1 MKKLWIFII
10 GLCTLLFIWNF
21 SQAKDYEYTNL
32 SIISEI
38 TSDWTMNITE
48 NYTANFFVNK
58 HWIIRSIPLNY
69 STEWIDFHIDVSNI
83 NVNWKKFSTSK
94 ENWTIEIKIGDAD
107 RTVIWEQ
114 NYPISY
120 TTYGLIRNFSWKG
133 YAELYWNLVW
143 YDFDTNI
150 NNVRV
155 EIFLPKTYTWFT
167 SDDFLIAI
175 GWTTYKVGEFPWQ
188 IDWSKWNRITISYDK
203 WLPAFKWITLAIRF
217 PTNYFT
223 FDHDRQAK
231 LLWKTKGSWL
241 QSLWNSL
248 SWIIEF
254 FWIIAVI
261 IIAVIKGSKNKN
273 KIDIETWGLK
283 WEFADQFPVI
293 AQYEP
298 PKWLNSAEVW
308 LLLHRGAQAKDMLS
322 LIYKRA
328 NEWLITLSVEES
340 EWSVFKKA
348 TNCVIITKNKD
359 IPEEYPEFEKDFFK
373 ALVRSEK
380 NKIEQ
385 TTNLY
390 SRLSLSSLEKHG
402 EDKLWFNKRRN
413 KWGLAFFWIIWIFI
427 LIELIEEVSSSLSLI
442 LFIIVFFVLVPL
454 LWNNK
459 LKETEE
465 GARLISHILWYRQF
479 LAACDENKLR
489 LFLQQ
494 DPLYFDKILPYAVV
508 FWLDTE
514 LLKKIEPLMQ
524 EMGIRS
530 SLYSGDIN
538 AIHIINDTLS
548 SSATHSVAP
557 SASYSSSGW
566 FSWWSSF
573 WGGFSGWWGGW
584 GWGWRSW

>member
-133 YAELYWNLVW
+133 YAE
-143 YDFDTNI
+143 FDTNI

-167 SDDFLIAI
+167 SDDFLIAV
-175 GWTTYKVGEFPWQ
+175 GWVTYKVREFPWQ
-188 IDWSKWNRITISYDK
+188 IDWSKWNRITITYDK

-254 FWIIAVI
+254 FWIC
-261 IIAVIKGSKNKN
+261 K
-273 KIDIETWGLK
+273 
-283 WEFADQFPVI
+283 
-293 AQYEP
+293 
-298 PKWLNSAEVW
+298 
-308 LLLHRGAQAKDMLS
+308 
-322 LIYKRA
+322 
-328 NEWLITLSVEES
+328 
-340 EWSVFKKA
+340 
-348 TNCVIITKNKD
+348 
-359 IPEEYPEFEKDFFK
+359 
-373 ALVRSEK
+373 
-380 NKIEQ
+380 
-385 TTNLY
+385 
-390 SRLSLSSLEKHG
+390 
-402 EDKLWFNKRRN
+402 
-413 KWGLAFFWIIWIFI
+413 FI
-427 LIELIEEVSSSLSLI
+427 
-442 LFIIVFFVLVPL
+442 
-454 LWNNK
+454 
-459 LKETEE
+459 
-465 GARLISHILWYRQF
+465 
-479 LAACDENKLR
+479 
-489 LFLQQ
+489 
-494 DPLYFDKILPYAVV
+494 
-508 FWLDTE
+508 
-514 LLKKIEPLMQ
+514 
-524 EMGIRS
+524 
-530 SLYSGDIN
+530 
-538 AIHIINDTLS
+538 
-548 SSATHSVAP
+548 
-557 SASYSSSGW
+557 
-566 FSWWSSF
+566 
-573 WGGFSGWWGGW
+573 
-584 GWGWRSW
+584 